1 MIKKTLHKFSLIILS
16 VLVLL
21 LAFTSFYFYNK
32 SKVPTAEDLDK
43 TAQAEVLKLVEKV
56 GKLIVLPEGETP
68 TVATV
73 TDLAALKD
81 QPFFAQAEL
90 GDKVLIYSNSKKA
103 ILYSV
108 SLNKIIEA
116 SPLNVANND
125 TASTTKVA
133 STTEVKKTT
142 TAPKPVKK

>member
-1 MIKKTLHKFSLIILS
+1 MIKKIFHKFTLILLTA
-16 VLVLL
+16 LVLL
-21 LAFTSFYFYNK
+21 FAFTSFYFYNK

-43 TAQAEVLKLVEKV
+43 TAQAEVSKLVEKV

-81 QPFFAQAEL
+81 QPFFAQAKL
-90 GDKVLIYSNSKKA
+90 GDKVLIYSNAKKA

-108 SLNKIIEA
+108 LLEKIIEV

-125 TASTTKVA
+125 TAPAAKVA

>member
-1 MIKKTLHKFSLIILS
+1 MIKKIFHKFSLILLTA
-16 VLVLL
+16 LVLL
-21 LAFTSFYFYNK
+21 FAFTSFYFYNK

-43 TAQAEVLKLVEKV
+43 TSQAEVLKLVEKI

-90 GDKVLIYSNSKKA
+90 GDKVLIYSNAKKA

-108 SLNKIIEA
+108 LLNKIIEV

-125 TASTTKVA
+125 TTSTTKVA